1 MKLKIAC
8 FNPTTQEYT
17 HEEITLTSK
26 VFKTPEA
33 AVTALRGM
41 YQAAAPDVEVLH
53 AVLIEE
59 MERGYYE

>member
-8 FNPTTQEYT
+8 FNLATNEHTF
-17 HEEITLTSK
+17 EEITLTSK

-33 AVTALRGM
+33 AVTALRSM
-41 YQAAAPDVEVLH
+41 YQAAAPQVEVLH

-59 MERGYYE
+59 MERGYFD